1 MSTSGTARTPG
12 TARVQD
18 LRRSNRSRALW
29 HLYLDGPSRR
39 QAIGEATGV
48 SLATV
53 SNVVTELLDVGVLRE
68 ERQPASTGRP
78 AGLVGIDPGYG
89 HVVGVDIGEASV
101 LVELFDLGMQVR
113 ASHRSRTQLTRLDP
127 DDAAEHVVEGVE
139 RVIAEAGVDPGT
151 VLGVGVGV
159 PGLVEHVD
167 GAVVDGQTV
176 GWRAVPFEALLRKRS
191 GLPFA
196 IDNGAKLMGQAEQ
209 WFGAARGADHAVIL
223 LLGTGVGTSI
233 IIDNELYRGAT
244 SSAGEWGHSPVVV
257 DGRPCRCGALGC
269 LEAYVGAG
277 ALLDRYAELGGSG
290 LDPALELEERAE
302 ALVASAASDP
312 AAADVLAET
321 VRYLGAGIAG
331 LVNVFNPR
339 RVVVGGRVGRALA
352 AAALPELQ
360 AAAGRGALRLPFSH
374 TLIVGAELGTD
385 AVALGAATLPMARFL
400 SSGAT

>member
-1 MSTSGTARTPG
+1 M
-12 TARVQD
+12 
-18 LRRSNRSRALW
+18 
-29 HLYLDGPSRR
+29 
-39 QAIGEATGV
+39 
-48 SLATV
+48 
-53 SNVVTELLDVGVLRE
+53 LRE

-101 LVELFDLGMQVR
+101 LVEPVR
-113 ASHRSRTQLTRLDP
+113 PRDAGARLAPLPHPLTRLDP

-196 IDNGAKLMGQAEQ
+196 IDNGAKAMGQAEQ

-233 IIDNELYRGAT
+233 IIDNEPVPRG
-244 SSAGEWGHSPVVV
+244 HQQR
-257 DGRPCRCGALGC
+257 GR
-269 LEAYVGAG
+269 VGPQPRRG
-277 ALLDRYAELGGSG
+277 RR
-290 LDPALELEERAE
+290 PALPLRRARLPRGVRRRRRAARPLRRGSAAAGSTPRSSLEERAE

-352 AAALPELQ
+352 AAALPEPAGGSRPRR
-360 AAAGRGALRLPFSH
+360 AAPAVQPHPHRRRRGSGPTPSRSARPPSRWPASCPPEPPEPRTPFRTPARCAYLSPLKSPPRAG
-374 TLIVGAELGTD
+374 
-385 AVALGAATLPMARFL
+385 
-400 SSGAT
+400 